1 MSKQPAKR
9 FRLREL
15 GIALV
20 FALTGSMALAFCG
33 FYVAKIDGKLFNKS
47 SEVIIAREGNRT
59 ILTMANDYQGD
70 VKEFALVVPIPYVFK
85 EEQIQ
90 VGDPTIFERIDAYS
104 APRLVE
110 YFDEDPCAPMFESD
124 VMPMSAASPE
134 QSSADIELRA
144 KSLGVTI
151 EEQFSVGEYDI
162 LILGAEESSGLETW
176 LNENGYKL
184 PDGASEALAP
194 YIKMGMNFFVAKVNL
209 ERFEAKG
216 YASLRPIMM
225 AFESDAFM
233 LPIQLGML
241 NADGPQ
247 DLTVYLLSPQGRVEL
262 ENYRVATIPSDV
274 YVPEFVE
281 NEFADM
287 YRAMFDTAYAREGEK
302 VVFLEYAWDMAWCDP
317 CAADP
322 LSPDELQ
329 RAGVFWLDNNGLNNN
344 GLNNN
349 GDFQAP
355 NVYLSRLHVRY
366 TKAKFPEDLMFRVT
380 ENRENFQGRYIL
392 QRPFKGK
399 LTCGT
404 GRDYVSSVRE
414 RQDQEAQTLARLTGW
429 DYADIK
435 AKIPEFNPDV
445 SVPNW
450 WERVFDVIR

>member
-1 MSKQPAKR
+1 MKLK
-9 FRLREL
+9 L
-15 GIALV
+15 GLSMLLAVL
-20 FALTGSMALAFCG
+20 GSSALAFCD

-47 SEVIIAREGNRT
+47 SEVIIARDDNRT

-85 EEQIQ
+85 EEQIR

-110 YFDEDPCAPMFESD
+110 YFDSDPCEPIVMYELAPMATQATSENSEEVD
-124 VMPMSAASPE
+124 A
-134 QSSADIELRA
+134 RA

-184 PDGASEALAP
+184 PTGASEALAP

-209 ERFEAKG
+209 ERFEEKG
-216 YASLRPIMM
+216 YANLRPLMM
-225 AFESDAFM
+225 AFESDDFM

-241 NADGPQ
+241 NADGAQ
-247 DLTVYLLSPQGRVEL
+247 DLTMYLLSPDGRIEL
-262 ENYRVATIPSDV
+262 ENYRVANIPSDV

-287 YRAMFDTAYAREGEK
+287 YRAMFDTAYTREGEK
-302 VVFLEYAWDMAWCDP
+302 AAFLEYAWDMAWCDP
-317 CAADP
+317 CAAEP

-329 RAGVFWLDNNGLNNN
+329 RAGVFWLDQNS
-344 GLNNN
+344 
-349 GDFQAP
+349 DFGAP
-355 NVYLSRLHVRY
+355 NVYLTRLHVRY
-366 TKAKFPEDLMFRVT
+366 TKDKFPEDLMFRVT

-392 QRPFKGK
+392 QRPFKGQIS
-399 LTCGT
+399 CSE
-404 GRDYVSSVRE
+404 GRDYISVVRE

-429 DYADIK
+429 DYAEIK
-435 AKIPEFNPDV
+435 AKIPEFNPEV

-450 WERVFDVIR
+450 WERVFNVFE

>member
-1 MSKQPAKR
+1 MKLK
-9 FRLREL
+9 L
-15 GIALV
+15 GLSVLIVAL
-20 FALTGSMALAFCG
+20 GSSALAFCG

-47 SEVIIAREGNRT
+47 SEVIITRDDNRT

-85 EEQIQ
+85 EEQIR

-110 YFDEDPCAPMFESD
+110 YFDYDPCTPIVEYD
-124 VMPMSAASPE
+124 QMPMLESASGASN
-134 QSSADIELRA
+134 QAIEERA

-184 PDGASEALAP
+184 PTGASEALAP

-209 ERFEAKG
+209 EMFEEKG
-216 YASLRPIMM
+216 YANLRPLMM
-225 AFESDAFM
+225 AFESDDFM

-247 DLTVYLLSPQGRVEL
+247 DLTMYLLSPDGRIEL
-262 ENYRVATIPSDV
+262 ENYRVANIPSEV

-287 YRAMFDTAYAREGEK
+287 YRAMFDMAYTREDQK
-302 VVFLEYAWDMAWCDP
+302 AVFLEYAWDMAWCDP
-317 CAADP
+317 CAAEP

-329 RAGVFWLDNNGLNNN
+329 RAGVFWLDNNG
-344 GLNNN
+344 
-349 GDFQAP
+349 DSQAP
-355 NVYLSRLHVRY
+355 NVYLTRLHVRY
-366 TKAKFPEDLMFRVT
+366 TKDKFPEDLMFRVT

-392 QRPFKGK
+392 QRPFNGQIS
-399 LTCGT
+399 CSE

-429 DYADIK
+429 DYSDIK
-435 AKIPEFNPDV
+435 AKIPEFNPEV

-450 WERVFDVIR
+450 WERVFDVFE